1 MRNTYFKSLPN
12 FASTNINVD
21 RENGVLKNT
30 CVANFGDNKNGS
42 YFDETFINDLVSQGN
57 AAEGGIK
64 SRFGHP
70 NECGTSFG
78 TYIGRYRNFNIQ
90 NGNLFADLYL
100 DNITKKTSVEGKG
113 IMMFEYIM
121 DMAETNPDMFGNSIH
136 IFSDVYEKPIDG
148 ELKYL
153 HNLKKFK
160 AVDLVDDP
168 AATDSLFSANPNDL
182 GVIFTDFLDNNPK
195 IFEVVSKK
203 PEIISDFFERYHNY
217 SKRSKSLNT
226 FDMKFLKNLQKKF
239 AAEGGEGQT
248 FALDLTLADGSIVT
262 VETDAEQP
270 QVGDNVVDDQGAP
283 VADGEHL
290 LPDGGAIVTVAGAIT
305 ELKEA
310 QQNTEPT
317 MQEVLQS
324 VNKLGN
330 QFSSLMKQFSTFQK
344 ENEAAFDLMASEINK
359 TKKLVT
365 SKKPDGF
372 ETEDEPGKG
381 AKKTYD
387 AEAAKTFRE
396 LRKK

>member
-1 MRNTYFKSLPN
+1 MKQNYFKSLPN

-21 RENGVLKNT
+21 RENGILKNT

-42 YFDETFINDLVSQGN
+42 YFDDVFINDLAKLGN
-57 AAEGGIK
+57 AEEGGIK

-78 TYIGRYRNFNIQ
+78 TYIGRYRNFNVQ
-90 NGNLFADLYL
+90 NGNLFADLHI
-100 DNITKKTSVEGKG
+100 DNITKKTQVDGKG
-113 IMMFEYIM
+113 IMMFDYIM

-136 IFSDVYEKPIDG
+136 IYSEVYEKPIDG
-148 ELKYL
+148 ELKRL

-168 AATDSLFSANPNDL
+168 AATDSLFSANSNDL

-195 IFEVVSKK
+195 IFEVISKN
-203 PEIISDFFERYHNY
+203 PDIISDFFERYHNY
-217 SKRSKSLNT
+217 SVRSKSLNT

-239 AAEGGEGQT
+239 AAEGNEEK
-248 FALDLTLADGSIVT
+248 FSLDLTLADGSIVT

-305 ELKEA
+305 EMKDA
-310 QQNTEPT
+310 PANTDPT
-317 MQEVLQS
+317 MQEVMQS
-324 VNKLGN
+324 VNKLGT
-330 QFSSLMKQFSTFQK
+330 QFSALMKQFSTFQK
-344 ENEAAFDLMASEINK
+344 ENEAAFDLMATEINK

-365 SKKPDGF
+365 SKKPEDF
-372 ETEDEPGKG
+372 ESQDEPGKG
-381 AKKTYD
+381 PAKTYD
-387 AEAAKTFRE
+387 AEAAQKFRE
-396 LRKK
+396 SRKK

>member
-1 MRNTYFKSLPN
+1 MTQKYFKSLPN

-21 RENGVLKNT
+21 RENGILKNT

-42 YFDETFINDLVSQGN
+42 YFDEVFINDLVAQGN

-78 TYIGRYRNFNIQ
+78 TYIGRYRNFNVQ
-90 NGNLFADLYL
+90 NGNVFADLHL
-100 DNITKKTSVEGKG
+100 DNITKKTQVDGKG
-113 IMMFEYIM
+113 IMMFDYIM

-136 IFSDVYEKPIDG
+136 IFSDVYEKLIDG
-148 ELKYL
+148 EIKYL

-182 GVIFTDFLDNNPK
+182 GVIFTEFLDNNPK
-195 IFEVVSKK
+195 IFEVVSQN
-203 PEIISDFFERYHNY
+203 PDIISDFFERYHQY
-217 SKRSKSLNT
+217 SQRSKSLNT
-226 FDMKFLKNLQKKF
+226 FDMKFLRNLQKKF
-239 AAEGGEGQT
+239 AAEGNDDK

-305 ELKEA
+305 EMKDA
-310 QQNTEPT
+310 PANTDPT
-317 MQEVLQS
+317 MQEVMQS
-324 VNKLGN
+324 VNKLGT
-330 QFSSLMKQFSTFQK
+330 QFSSFMKQFGAFKK
-344 ENEAAFDLMASEINK
+344 ENEAAFELMANEINK

-365 SKKPDGF
+365 SKKPEDF
-372 ETEDEPGKG
+372 ENQDDPGKG
-381 AKKTYD
+381 PAKTYD
-387 AEAAKTFRE
+387 AEAAQKFRE
-396 LRKK
+396 NRKK